1 MYTNL
6 KLILKEVL
14 NFNPSKRISLKEL
27 KEYIN
32 TLKNQNKNKNTSK
45 NIRRNDINNN
55 YTLKNK
61 IK

>member
-32 TLKNQNKNKNTSK
+32 ILKNQN
-45 NIRRNDINNN
+45 
-55 YTLKNK
+55 
-61 IK
+61 